1 MSVPSPSRS
10 RSPSLSAPTP
20 PAPGAPGMKGARAM
34 KRTPA
39 KVRALRLAGGAGQY
53 LALACY
59 LIFLGFPLLWL
70 LSTSF
75 KTARELGSL
84 DPAWLPRHPGLDNYR
99 AAFDAQ
105 PLLRSALN
113 SLVVACAASLIS
125 VTVAVPAAYA
135 LARHRSLVGRASS
148 VWILVSQTFP
158 FVLVIIPLFLVLKN
172 LRLIDSIAG
181 LIAVYVVWNLPFSL
195 WMLQGYV
202 KAVPPSL
209 EEAAAIDGAGRVRT
223 LVSVVLPLLA
233 PGLVATLMFSFV
245 TAWNEFFFALVLLK
259 SPENQTMSVILT
271 RFLGAEGVADLGPLA
286 AASVLA
292 TIPGLVF
299 FALLQ
304 RRLVGGMLA
313 GAVKA

>member
-1 MSVPSPSRS
+1 MSVSPAL
-10 RSPSLSAPTP
+10 P
-20 PAPGAPGMKGARAM
+20 RA
-34 KRTPA
+34 
-39 KVRALRLAGGAGQY
+39 AGRAGQY
-53 LALACY
+53 LALLCY
-59 LIFLGFPLLWL
+59 LVFLAFPLLWL

-75 KTARELGSL
+75 KSPQELGSI
-84 DPAWLPRHPGLDNYR
+84 DPSWLPRHPSLDNYR

-105 PLLRSALN
+105 PLLHSALN
-113 SLVVACAASLIS
+113 SLVVAVSASLIS
-125 VTVAVPAAYA
+125 VAIAVPAAYVMV
-135 LARHRSLVGRASS
+135 RYKSRVGQAGT
-148 VWILVSQTFP
+148 VWILVSQMFP

-172 LRLIDSIAG
+172 LHMIDSIPG
-181 LIAVYVVWNLPFSL
+181 LIIVYVVWNLPFSL

-202 KAVPPSL
+202 KSVPRSL
-209 EEAAAIDGAGRVRT
+209 EEAAAMDGAGRLRT
-223 LVSVVLPLLA
+223 LTSVVLPLLA

-292 TIPGLVF
+292 TIPSLVF

-304 RRLVGGMLA
+304 RRLVGGMLS
-313 GAVKA
+313 GAVKG

>member
-1 MSVPSPSRS
+1 MSAT
-10 RSPSLSAPTP
+10 SAPP
-20 PAPGAPGMKGARAM
+20 
-34 KRTPA
+34 
-39 KVRALRLAGGAGQY
+39 KVRALRAAGRTGQY
-53 LALACY
+53 VALLGFLVFLA
-59 LIFLGFPLLWL
+59 FPLLWL

-75 KTARELGSL
+75 KSPQELGSIN
-84 DPAWLPRHPGLDNYR
+84 PTWLPVDPGLGNYR
-99 AAFDAQ
+99 AAFEAQ

-113 SLVVACAASLIS
+113 SLLVAVSASVIS
-125 VTVAVPAAYA
+125 VSIAVPAAYVMVRYRTRVSQA
-135 LARHRSLVGRASS
+135 GT
-148 VWILVSQTFP
+148 VWILVSQMFP

-172 LRLIDSIAG
+172 LHLINSLGG
-181 LIAVYVVWNLPFSL
+181 LIIVYVVWNLPFSL

-202 KAVPPSL
+202 KSVPRSL
-209 EEAAAIDGAGRVRT
+209 EEAAAMDGAGRLRT

-271 RFLGAEGVADLGPLA
+271 HFIGAEGVADLGPLA

-292 TIPGLVF
+292 TLPSLLF

-304 RRLVGGMLA
+304 RRLVGGMLS
-313 GAVKA
+313 GAVKG

>member
-1 MSVPSPSRS
+1 MSAS
-10 RSPSLSAPTP
+10 T
-20 PAPGAPGMKGARAM
+20 
-34 KRTPA
+34 
-39 KVRALRLAGGAGQY
+39 ALPRVAGRAGQY
-53 LALACY
+53 VALLCY
-59 LIFLGFPLLWL
+59 LVFLAFPLLWL

-75 KTARELGSL
+75 KSPRELGSI
-84 DPAWLPRHPGLDNYR
+84 DPTWLPQHPSLDNYR

-105 PLLRSALN
+105 PLLHSALN
-113 SLVVACAASLIS
+113 SLIVAVSASVIS
-125 VTVAVPAAYA
+125 VAIAVPAAYVMV
-135 LARHRSLVGRASS
+135 RYRSRVSQAGT
-148 VWILVSQTFP
+148 VWILVSQMFP

-172 LRLIDSIAG
+172 LHMIDSIPG
-181 LIAVYVVWNLPFSL
+181 LILVYVVWNLPFSL

-202 KAVPPSL
+202 KSVPTSL
-209 EEAAAIDGAGRVRT
+209 EEAAAMDGASRLRT
-223 LVSVVLPLLA
+223 LTSVVLPLLA

-292 TIPGLVF
+292 TIPSLVF

-304 RRLVGGMLA
+304 RRLVGGMLS
-313 GAVKA
+313 GAVKG